1 MKLNILEAD
10 LEDLVLEYL
19 AEEGWQVVYGPDIAP
34 EQPDAERSDYRE
46 VVLAER
52 LRAAL
57 NQLNPTLPPDALD
70 EAFKTLL
77 RPDSQFVM
85 TENWRAYQLITQ
97 GVPVQY
103 RDAEGAIRDTRAQVI
118 DWENPGNNDLV
129 AVNQFTVIGPTK
141 RERRPDVVLFVNGLP
156 LVLLELKRPGEKNAT
171 LRGAFNQIGTYVSQ
185 VPDVFTWNQITVI
198 SDGVQARAGTFTTGW
213 EHYAPWKTIDGNR
226 VEPGEIPQV
235 EVLVRGMLNPER
247 LLDLVRNFV
256 VYSDESKTDPSGAK
270 TSVLIKKTAKYH
282 QFWAVNKAVLST
294 VEAVEGDGRAGV
306 VWHTQ
311 GSGKSLEME
320 WYAGKVMR
328 HPAMENP
335 TIVVLTDRNDLDDQ
349 LFDDTFAASRPGAPL
364 PEMPVQAG
372 TREELKSLLNMRQSG
387 GIVFSTIQKFGLS
400 KDEKDAGTS
409 FPTLSERVNIVVM
422 VDEAHRSNYD
432 FIDGFARH
440 LRDGLPNATYIGF
453 TGTPIESQ
461 DKSTKNVFGDYID
474 VYDLTQAVA
483 DGATVKVFY
492 EPRLAKV
499 ELPRDVLNSLDD
511 AFAQATSGTE
521 DEAKERLKTR
531 WAQVEAIVGSDKR
544 IRELAADIV
553 AHWEARKEAL
563 AGKAIIVTMSR
574 RIAVAL
580 YEEIARLRPDWVTD
594 DDTTGRMKVV
604 ITGSAADDASMQ
616 PHIRS
621 KDGLRALKNRAKNP
635 SDPLEIVIVRDMW
648 LTGFDSPS
656 MHTMYVDKAMK
667 GANLMQAI
675 ARVNRTYKDKP
686 SGLVVDYLGIA
697 EDLKAALADYT
708 VRDQDN
714 QELGQD
720 LRAKA
725 IPAMVSKHE
734 VVCTILHGHDWR
746 AGLQA
751 GGPKSFL
758 NTLTGTVEW
767 LLSQHPGSGSGACT
781 KEQPC
786 PKCRFMAQTR
796 DLVNLYIMCVPS
808 AETVQIRDDVA
819 FFEAVRGQISKI
831 EGSDREGGD
840 PSAVLDTAIKQI
852 VSEAMTGSGVIDIYA
867 EAGLSKPDLS
877 LIDDEFVSK
886 FKQSKTPNLQ
896 IEMLRRIL
904 SEEIRRVSRR
914 NIVTG
919 RAFSEMLE
927 QSILRYQNRTLDAA
941 QIVAE
946 LVELAKGLKSEAD
959 RGASLGLNDDELAFY
974 DAICTNDSAVMEL
987 GDETLKKIAHE
998 LVDIVRRDAKTDW
1011 SVKEQ
1016 VRAKLRATIKRLL
1029 LRYGYPPD
1037 KEETATQLVLEQAE
1051 VIAGSDDLGASL

>member
-1 MKLNILEAD
+1 MIASANLDDSEDALESVVLD
-10 LEDLVLEYL
+10 YLREED
-19 AEEGWQVVYGPDIAP
+19 WQVVYGPDIAP
-34 EQPDAERSDYRE
+34 EQPVAEREDYRE
-46 VVLAER
+46 VVLSGR
-52 LRAAL
+52 LRDAL
-57 NQLNPTLPPDALD
+57 ARLNPTLPADALD
-70 EAFKTLL
+70 EALKTLL
-77 RPDSQFVM
+77 RPESQVVM

-103 RDAEGAIRDTRAQVI
+103 RDADGAIRETRAHVI
-118 DWENPGNNDLV
+118 DWENPANNDFA
-129 AVNQFTVIGPTK
+129 AVNQFTMIGPTK
-141 RERRPDVVLFVNGLP
+141 KERRPDVILFVNGLP
-156 LVLLELKRPGEKNAT
+156 LVLMELKRPGEKNAT
-171 LRGAFNQIGTYVSQ
+171 LRGAFNQIATYVSQ
-185 VPDVFTWNQITVI
+185 IPDVFTWNQITVI
-198 SDGVQARAGTFTTGW
+198 SDGVQARAATFTAAW
-213 EHYAPWKTIDGNR
+213 EHYAPWKTVDGTR

-235 EVLVRGMLNPER
+235 EVLIRGMFKPER

-256 VYSDESKTDPSGAK
+256 VYSDESKTDGSGLK
-270 TSVLIKKTAKYH
+270 TGVLIKKTAKYH

-320 WYAGKVMR
+320 WYAGKIMR

-364 PEMPVQAG
+364 PEKPVQAG
-372 TREELKSLLNMRQSG
+372 TRDELKSLLNKRQSG

-400 KDEKDAGTS
+400 KEEKDAGTS

-432 FIDGFARH
+432 FVDGFARH

-461 DKSTKNVFGDYID
+461 DKSTRNVFGDYID

-499 ELPRDVLNSLDD
+499 ELPREALESLDD
-511 AFAQATSGTE
+511 AFAQATSGSE
-521 DEAKERLKTR
+521 DEAKERLKSR
-531 WAQVEAIVGSDKR
+531 WAQIEAIVGSDKR
-544 IRELAADIV
+544 IKELAADVV
-553 AHWEARKEAL
+553 AHWETRKEAL
-563 AGKAIIVTMSR
+563 AGKAIIVAMSR

-580 YEEIARLRPDWVTD
+580 HDEIARLRPDWVTD
-594 DDTTGRMKVV
+594 DDTTGRIKVV
-604 ITGSAADDASMQ
+604 ITGSAADDATMQ

-621 KDGLRALKNRAKNP
+621 KEALRALKNRAKDP
-635 SDPLEIVIVRDMW
+635 SDSLEVVIVRDMW
-648 LTGFDSPS
+648 LTGFDSPA
-656 MHTMYVDKAMK
+656 MHTMYVDKPMK

-675 ARVNRTYKDKP
+675 ARVNRTFKDKP
-686 SGLVVDYLGIA
+686 AGLVVDYLGIA

-734 VVCTILHGHDWR
+734 VVCTILHGYDWR
-746 AGLQA
+746 AGLKA
-751 GGPKSFL
+751 GGPKAFL
-758 NTLTGTVEW
+758 NTLTGTVEY
-767 LLSQHPGSGSGACT
+767 LLAMHPGTGADVCT
-781 KEQPC
+781 KDQPC
-786 PKCRFMAQTR
+786 LKCRFLSQTR
-796 DLVNLYIMCVPS
+796 DLVALYTMCVPS
-808 AETVQIRDDVA
+808 VPALNIRDDVA

-831 EGSDREGGD
+831 EGTDRQGADSSGT
-840 PSAVLDTAIKQI
+840 LDTAIKQI
-852 VSEAMTGSGVIDIYA
+852 VSEAMTGTGVIDIYA
-867 EAGLSKPDLS
+867 EAGLAKPDLS
-877 LIDDEFVSK
+877 LIDDEFVNK
-886 FKQSKTPNLQ
+886 FKKSKTPNLQ
-896 IEMLRRIL
+896 IEMLKRIL
-904 SEEIRRVSRR
+904 AEEIRRVGRR

-919 RAFSEMLE
+919 RQFSEMLE

-941 QIVAE
+941 QVVAE
-946 LVELAKGLKSEAD
+946 LVELAKNLKHEAD
-959 RGASLGLNDDELAFY
+959 RGTALGLNDDELAFY
-974 DAICTNDSAVMEL
+974 DAICVNDSAVMEL

-1011 SVKEQ
+1011 NVKEQ

-1051 VIAGSDDLGASL
+1051 VIAGADAA

>member
-364 PEMPVQAG
+364 PEIPVQAG